1 MLIPRDFFARPSVE
15 VAPDL
20 LGCVLE
26 HETADGL
33 VAVELTEVEAYA
45 GRSDPASH
53 AYRGKTQRNAV
64 MFGPPGHAYVY
75 FTYGMHFC
83 VNMVCLGEEGSASA
97 VLLRA
102 GAIIA
107 GEDLA
112 RARRTRGPVP
122 EGRARIAPR
131 DLARGPARLCQAL
144 GIDRSLDGADVCV
157 AGSPL
162 RMLRRG
168 GQPGPFG
175 CASPGGR
182 NPDPPWNPPQDCH
195 RTPGRGEQRR
205 RDPLAVLVRRG
216 PDRLGVPGACAPATQ
231 TGYPLT
237 ARWWH
242 HAGVDDIIDELS
254 WRGLI
259 AVSTDLDELR
269 LALKSGRVTLYG
281 GFDPTAP
288 GLHIGN
294 LVLLVTMRR
303 LQLAGHRPIGL
314 VGGATGLIGDPSGKS
329 AERVLN
335 PAELVAEWVER
346 IRGEVSRFLDFDAGE
361 SSALIVSNLDWTA
374 PMHVLDFLRDIG
386 KHFSVNRM
394 LDRESVK
401 ARLEAGGISYTEFSY
416 QLLQAMDYLE
426 LYRRYGCTLQLGGS
440 DQWGNLVAGVGL
452 IRSVES
458 ASVHALATPLITKPD
473 GTKYG
478 KTEGGAIWLSADLM
492 SPYAFYQFWLNVS
505 DAEVP
510 NLLRVFS
517 FKSREEIDQ
526 LVRES
531 TERPAARI
539 GQRALAE
546 EVTTLVHGA
555 EETQRAI
562 AASRALFG
570 QGSLTDLDE
579 RTLAAVAAE
588 VRAAEIPGDGGLPPV
603 ANLMVA
609 AGVAPTVSAARR
621 TIAEGGA
628 YLNNQKVTDEKA
640 VPGADDLLHGRYL
653 ILRRGKRTVGAVE
666 VYSRG
671 QVVGYRTRRPISPS
685 A

>member
-1 MLIPRDFFARPSVE
+1 
-15 VAPDL
+15 
-20 LGCVLE
+20 
-26 HETADGL
+26 
-33 VAVELTEVEAYA
+33 
-45 GRSDPASH
+45 
-53 AYRGKTQRNAV
+53 
-64 MFGPPGHAYVY
+64 
-75 FTYGMHFC
+75 
-83 VNMVCLGEEGSASA
+83 
-97 VLLRA
+97 
-102 GAIIA
+102 
-107 GEDLA
+107 
-112 RARRTRGPVP
+112 
-122 EGRARIAPR
+122 
-131 DLARGPARLCQAL
+131 
-144 GIDRSLDGADVCV
+144 
-157 AGSPL
+157 
-162 RMLRRG
+162 
-168 GQPGPFG
+168 
-175 CASPGGR
+175 
-182 NPDPPWNPPQDCH
+182 
-195 RTPGRGEQRR
+195 
-205 RDPLAVLVRRG
+205 
-216 PDRLGVPGACAPATQ
+216 
-231 TGYPLT
+231 
-237 ARWWH
+237 
-242 HAGVDDIIDELS
+242 VDDIIDELS

-259 AVSTDLDELR
+259 AVNTDLDELR

-294 LVLLVTMRR
+294 LVLLLTMRR

-329 AERVLN
+329 AERALN
-335 PAELVAEWVER
+335 PAEVVAGWVER

-374 PMHVLDFLRDIG
+374 PMHVLEFLRDIG

-492 SPYAFYQFWLNVS
+492 SPYAFYQFWRNVT

-510 NLLRVFS
+510 GLLRVFS
-517 FKSREEIDQ
+517 FRSREEIDE
-526 LVRES
+526 LVRDS
-531 TERPAARI
+531 AERPAARI
-539 GQRALAE
+539 AQRALAE
-546 EVTTLVHGA
+546 EVTTLVHGE

-588 VRAAEIPGDGGLPPV
+588 VRAVKIPSHGGAVSTSSVGHPLDAPSHGRAVSTTGLSLPPV

-609 AGVAPTVSAARR
+609 AGIAPTVSAARR

-628 YLNNQKVTDEKA
+628 YLNNRKVIDEKA

-653 ILRRGKRTVGAVE
+653 VLRRGKRTVGAVE
-666 VYSRG
+666 VI
-671 QVVGYRTRRPISPS
+671 PEDK
-685 A
+685 